1 MGSGTIRQLLG
12 STVAAAA
19 LAAALSQGA
28 PATAEEASP
37 PTVKPPAEHVVV
49 TATREATRRTDVPEN
64 TGVID
69 DKALAEAHVVHPSEI
84 MGRIPGVYQA
94 WLSGNHH
101 VTAIRQPINF
111 NPLYLYLENGIPKQ
125 APGFFETNAMFDM
138 NVSQISR
145 MEITKGP
152 GTALYGSDAV
162 AGVISVFTLPPPE
175 DFSGSVQLEGSTRGY
190 KQALISLG
198 GTVGAHG
205 LRADFNLAHDSGW
218 RDDTEADHQMGTLTW
233 NVDNG
238 GKLTV
243 RNTLILTRV
252 NQDSPGS
259 NLNRTEY
266 KNTPKINLSPIDFRL
281 VEGVRFYS
289 QIDYDLGDSLLSL
302 NPYVRWGRTKL
313 MPFFQLAFDPAYFDE
328 NATSVGAQLKFRH
341 DFSDSLR
348 LIAGSD
354 MDFTSGSRID
364 TQIRPVRNGRFYVS
378 YTELGTIYDFKVKAL
393 TLSPYVHGE
402 WQITDRLRA
411 TAGVRYDYTHYD
423 YTTNLPPIVDPRDAH
438 NRPPSQSFHYNNFT
452 PKAGLTYDITDQLN
466 AFFSYRQAFRVPTTT
481 QLFRPGTSSRST
493 DLKPVKA
500 ESFEL
505 GLRGGWER
513 VSFDL
518 SVYTMQIKDDILVFT
533 NNATG
538 VRDIQN
544 AGDTRHKGCEL
555 GVTVALTDNLET
567 SVSYARTDNHFIE
580 WFPVATAD
588 LSGNKINRSPR
599 DVGNARVTWRPSFLN
614 GGRFE
619 VQWEHAGKYF
629 MDDDNTQVYEG
640 HDLMHLA
647 ANMFVVKNV
656 ELFVRLHN
664 VTNARY
670 ATNSRYTAFGGQ
682 ELKPGLPRTLFG
694 GVGVSF

>member
-1 MGSGTIRQLLG
+1 MLML
-12 STVAAAA
+12 A
-19 LAAALSQGA
+19 LAQGA
-28 PATAEEASP
+28 RAAPDDQ
-37 PTVKPPAEHVVV
+37 VVV
-49 TATREATRRTDVPEN
+49 TATREETQRTKLPES

-69 DKALAEAHVVHPSEI
+69 EKTLAEAHVTHPSEI
-84 MGRIPGVYQA
+84 MNRVPGVYQA

-111 NPLYLYLENGIPKQ
+111 NPLYLYLENGVPKQ

-162 AGVISVFTLPPPE
+162 AGVINLITLPPPK
-175 DFSGSVQLEGSTRGY
+175 DFSGSVQLERSTRGY

-198 GTVGAHG
+198 GTIGAHG
-205 LRADFNLAHDSGW
+205 LRADINLAQDSGW
-218 RDDTEADHQMGTLTW
+218 REDTEADNQMATLAW
-233 NVDNG
+233 NIDNG

-266 KNTPKINLSPIDFRL
+266 RNTPKINLSPIDFRL
-281 VEGVRFYS
+281 VEGARFYS
-289 QIDYDLGDSLLSL
+289 QIDYDMGDSLLSV
-302 NPYVRWGRTKL
+302 NPYVRYGRTKL

-328 NATSVGAQLKFRH
+328 NATSLGAQLKYRR
-341 DFSDSLR
+341 DFSDTVR
-348 LIAGSD
+348 LIVGTD
-354 MDFTSGSRID
+354 VDYTTGSRVD

-378 YTELGTIYDFKVKAL
+378 YSDLGTIYDFKVKAL
-393 TLSPYVHGE
+393 TLSPYAHGE
-402 WQITDRLRA
+402 WQITPRLRA
-411 TAGVRYDYTHYD
+411 SAGVRYDYTHYD
-423 YTTNLPPIVDPRDAH
+423 YVNNLSTIVDPRDPH
-438 NRPPSQSFHYNNFT
+438 NRPPSQSFQYYNVT
-452 PKAGLTYDITDQLN
+452 PKAGVTYDINDHIN

-493 DLKPVKA
+493 ELKPVKA
-500 ESFEL
+500 ESFEV

-513 VSFDL
+513 ISVDL
-518 SVYTMQIKDDILVFT
+518 SLYTMKIKDDILVFT
-533 NNATG
+533 NNTTG

-544 AGDTRHKGCEL
+544 AGDTRHKGVEA
-555 GVTVALTDNLET
+555 GVTVDITPTLSLTAA
-567 SVSYARTDNHFIE
+567 YARTDNHFIE
-580 WFPVATAD
+580 WFPVASAD
-588 LSGNKINRSPR
+588 LSGNKINRSPK
-599 DVGNARVTWRPSFLN
+599 DVGSARLAWRPAFLN

-619 VQWEHAGKYF
+619 ASWEHLGSYF
-629 MDDDNTQVYEG
+629 MDDDNTQVYED
-640 HDLMHLA
+640 HDLMHLS
-647 ANMFVVKNV
+647 ANMVVAKGIEV
-656 ELFVRLHN
+656 FVRLHN
-664 VTNARY
+664 VLNERY

-694 GVGVSF
+694 GIGANF

>member
-1 MGSGTIRQLLG
+1 MLS
-12 STVAAAA
+12 AALSHGA
-19 LAAALSQGA
+19 LAASEAETSQTEK
-28 PATAEEASP
+28 PA
-37 PTVKPPAEHVVV
+37 PPASRAAEQVVV
-49 TATREATRRTDVPEN
+49 TATREASQRFNMPES

-69 DKALAEAHVVHPSEI
+69 AKALAEAHVVHPSDI

-111 NPLYLYLENGIPKQ
+111 NPLYLYLENGVPKQ

-162 AGVISVFTLPPPE
+162 AGVISIFTLPPPE
-175 DFSGSVQLEGSTRGY
+175 DFSGSIQLEGSTRGY

-205 LRADFNLAHDSGW
+205 LRADFNLVDDSGW
-218 RDDTEADHQMGTLTW
+218 RDDTQADNQFGTLTW
-233 NVDNG
+233 NIDNG

-252 NQDSPGS
+252 NQGSPGS
-259 NLNRTEY
+259 NLNRFEY

-289 QIDYDLGDSLLSL
+289 QIDYDLGDSLLSF

-328 NATSVGAQLKFRH
+328 DATSVGAQLKFRH
-341 DFSDSLR
+341 DVSDRLR
-348 LIAGSD
+348 LIAGTD
-354 MDFTSGSRID
+354 VDYTSGSRTD
-364 TQIRPVRNGRFYVS
+364 TQILPVRNGRFYVS
-378 YTELGTIYDFKVKAL
+378 YTDLDTIYDFKAKAL

-423 YTTNLPPIVDPRDAH
+423 YTNNLTTVVNPRDPH
-438 NRPPSQSFHYNNFT
+438 NRPPSQSFDYNNFT
-452 PKAGLTYDITDQLN
+452 PKAGLTYNIVPDQLN

-481 QLFRPGTSSRST
+481 QLFRPGTSSHST

-500 ESFEL
+500 ESFEV
-505 GLRGGWER
+505 GLRGAWER

-518 SVYTMQIKDDILVFT
+518 SLYTMKIEDDILVFT

-544 AGDTRHKGCEL
+544 SGDTRHKGVEI
-555 GVTVALTDNLET
+555 GVTVAITDNLDA
-567 SVSYARTDNHFIE
+567 SVAYARTDNHFIE

-588 LSGNKINRSPR
+588 LSGNKINRSPK
-599 DVGNARVTWRPSFLN
+599 DIGNARLAWRPSFLN

-619 VQWEHAGKYF
+619 VSWEHAGKYF

-647 ANMFVVKNV
+647 ANMFVVNNV
-656 ELFVRLHN
+656 ELFLRLHN

>member
-1 MGSGTIRQLLG
+1 MLAATLCHGAR
-12 STVAAAA
+12 AAA
-19 LAAALSQGA
+19 
-28 PATAEEASP
+28 PDE
-37 PTVKPPAEHVVV
+37 VVV
-49 TATREATRRTDVPEN
+49 TSTREATDLYKLPEN

-69 DKALAEAHVVHPSEI
+69 EQDLAEAHVTHPSEV

-94 WLSGNHH
+94 WLNGDHH

-111 NPLYLYLENGIPKQ
+111 NPLYLYLENGVPKQ

-162 AGVISVFTLPPPE
+162 AGVINLLSLPPPK

-190 KQALISLG
+190 KQALVSLG
-198 GTVGAHG
+198 GTVGANG
-205 LRADFNLAHDSGW
+205 LRADINLMHDSGW
-218 RDDTEADHQMGTLTW
+218 RDDTESDHQMGTFTW
-233 NVDNG
+233 NIDNG

-243 RNTLILTRV
+243 RNTLYLTRV

-259 NLNRTEY
+259 NLSRADYENNPR
-266 KNTPKINLSPIDFRL
+266 INLSPIDFRL

-289 QIDYDLGDSLLSL
+289 QIDYDMGDSLLSV

-328 NATSVGAQLKFRH
+328 SATSIGGQIKFRH
-341 DFSDSLR
+341 DFSEDVR
-348 LIAGSD
+348 LIVGTDVDYTAGQ
-354 MDFTSGSRID
+354 RVD
-364 TQIRPVRNGRFYVS
+364 TQIKPVKNGKFYVS
-378 YTELGTIYDFKVKAL
+378 YTDVGTIYDFDVKAL

-402 WQITDRLRA
+402 WQVLPRLRA

-423 YTTNLPPIVDPRDAH
+423 YTNNLSTVIDPNDPH
-438 NRPPSQSFHYNNFT
+438 NRPPSQSFHYDNVT
-452 PKAGLTYDITDQLN
+452 PKAGFTYDITDRLN

-481 QLFRPGTSSRST
+481 QLFRPGTSASST

-500 ESFEL
+500 ESFEV

-513 VSFDL
+513 FSFDL
-518 SVYTMQIKDDILVFT
+518 SLYTMKIKDDILVFT
-533 NNATG
+533 NNVTG

-544 AGDTRHKGCEL
+544 AGDTRHKGIEIGATFDITPTL
-555 GVTVALTDNLET
+555 
-567 SVSYARTDNHFIE
+567 SVSAAYARTDNHFIE
-580 WFPVATAD
+580 WMPVAGAD
-588 LSGNKINRSPR
+588 LSGNKINRSPK
-599 DVGNARVTWRPSFLN
+599 DIANARLDWRPAFLN

-619 VQWEHAGKYF
+619 ISWDHVGSYF
-629 MDDDNTQVYEG
+629 LDDDNTHTYEG
-640 HDLMHLA
+640 HDLMHIS
-647 ANMFVVKNV
+647 ANMFVSKGV
-656 ELFVRLHN
+656 ELFLRLHN
-664 VTNARY
+664 VLNERY
-670 ATNSRYTAFGGQ
+670 ATNSRYTVAGGE